1 MTTQMPV
8 EAGGIGSIEALGPVA
23 LTEFISCSARME
35 EELEQI
41 ATAIQGRLQ
50 DLVSGW
56 PAEAVFASGEAS
68 DCLHR
73 SLGAQ
78 IRSFRRGSLPEA
90 CPKADVAC
98 AETAAKIGTL
108 KLLLDGYRTIQT
120 GVWQFWFELVEG
132 CAPDPE
138 TRDELLRHGMEFFTR
153 YAELLRERVTEVF
166 QGAIEQMSRGGDQR
180 RLHAVRAML
189 EGRQDEADQL
199 DVDPEQHHLGVVAE
213 GAEGELAV
221 RQLAE
226 ALQRPLLMVG
236 PIGRSWWAWI
246 AGSRPLAA
254 ADERVLRGFVPI
266 ADARLAVGLEA
277 FGAEGFRSTH
287 KQAIRAQAVAG
298 KAPEPLTYFGDVAVT
313 ALASASLGDARA
325 FVLHE
330 LRGIDQ
336 ETPGDQ
342 RIRET
347 ILAYFAAGHNAASA
361 AAALGV
367 HQQTVTNRLL
377 AAEERLGR
385 SVASRRVELE
395 TALRLRS
402 LLRAEP
408 G

>member
-1 MTTQMPV
+1 
-8 EAGGIGSIEALGPVA
+8 
-23 LTEFISCSARME
+23 
-35 EELEQI
+35 
-41 ATAIQGRLQ
+41 
-50 DLVSGW
+50 
-56 PAEAVFASGEAS
+56 
-68 DCLHR
+68 
-73 SLGAQ
+73 
-78 IRSFRRGSLPEA
+78 
-90 CPKADVAC
+90 
-98 AETAAKIGTL
+98 
-108 KLLLDGYRTIQT
+108 
-120 GVWQFWFELVEG
+120 
-132 CAPDPE
+132 
-138 TRDELLRHGMEFFTR
+138 
-153 YAELLRERVTEVF
+153 
-166 QGAIEQMSRGGDQR
+166 
-180 RLHAVRAML
+180 
-189 EGRQDEADQL
+189 
-199 DVDPEQHHLGVVAE
+199 
-213 GAEGELAV
+213 
-221 RQLAE
+221 
-226 ALQRPLLMVG
+226 MVG